1 MQRASSTPV
10 TVRFSDFAGIPTIA
24 DNDPQGASPRGL
36 AIRFHLA
43 AHVHTDIVAHSVDMF
58 PVRTAAEFLEFLRAV
73 IATRPT
79 DPHPNA
85 IETFLGAHPAAL
97 AFVQAPKPIPSSF
110 ARESYFAV
118 SAFAFTN
125 AASQRRFG
133 RYRILP
139 AAGTDHLGDAAA
151 ASQGPS
157 FLMDDIRRRVASGPV
172 ELRIV
177 VQLAEDGD
185 VTDDATVRWPETR
198 PQVTFGRLAIDAV
211 VPDDGAAQRQI
222 IFDPIPRVDGIE
234 ASADPLFE
242 PRANVYLM
250 AGRRRRGGAQKSPNG

>member
-1 MQRASSTPV
+1 
-10 TVRFSDFAGIPTIA
+10 
-24 DNDPQGASPRGL
+24 
-36 AIRFHLA
+36 
-43 AHVHTDIVAHSVDMF
+43 
-58 PVRTAAEFLEFLRAV
+58 V

-85 IETFLGAHPAAL
+85 IETFLGSHPAAL

-125 AASQRRFG
+125 VRGERRFG

-139 AAGTDHLGDAAA
+139 AVGADHLDAAA
-151 ASQGPS
+151 AAAQEPS
-157 FLMDDIRRRVASGPV
+157 FLMDEIRRRVASSPV

-198 PQVTFGRLAIDAV
+198 PQVAFGRLAIDAV
-211 VPDDGAAQRQI
+211 VPDDAARN
-222 IFDPIPRVDGIE
+222 DGSSSIPFRE
-234 ASADPLFE
+234 WTASN
-242 PRANVYLM
+242 PRRIRCSSRA
-250 AGRRRRGGAQKSPNG
+250 RTST